1 MFTKYAQYVP
11 FVEENIPPKTLHFL
25 CINTYQQK
33 KMWENPK
40 KLLRLDTSKRKRRE
54 RKELRAERVGV
65 LHLIQDK

>member
-1 MFTKYAQYVP
+1 MFTKYAP
-11 FVEENIPPKTLHFL
+11 FVEENNPPKTLRFL

-40 KLLRLDTSKRKRRE
+40 KLLRLVTSKRKRRE
-54 RKELRAERVGV
+54 RKELRAKRVGV